1 MIMNPNYNILL
12 SPAHDLFT
20 TIAFHLVLWRK
31 LSKMQLLKK
40 KRERKIGKLKLCFLS
55 MKKFRCN
62 KKFNDV
68 RVRGSPAALDRA
80 VFSYYI

>member
-1 MIMNPNYNILL
+1 
-12 SPAHDLFT
+12 
-20 TIAFHLVLWRK
+20 
-31 LSKMQLLKK
+31 MQLLKK
-40 KRERKIGKLKLCFLS
+40 KGERKIGKLKLCFLS